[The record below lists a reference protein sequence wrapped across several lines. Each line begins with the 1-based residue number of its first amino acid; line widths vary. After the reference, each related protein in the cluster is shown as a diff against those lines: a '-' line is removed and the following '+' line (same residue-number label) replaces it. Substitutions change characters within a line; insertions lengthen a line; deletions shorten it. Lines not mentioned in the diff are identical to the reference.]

1 MKIAVVGAGA
11 MGSIYAGLLADAG
24 NEVWVVDK
32 WQDHIDAIRTNGL
45 RVAEASGDRVVKLQ
59 ATTEATDVGEVE
71 LLIIATKAMHAEAA
85 AISARPL
92 LTPESTVLTIQNGLG
107 SVEKVARALELESV
121 ITGVAGGF
129 GASVVEPGHVH
140 HNSMQLI
147 RLGEANGPITPRVE
161 RLTKV
166 WSSAGFNVKAFDDID
181 QLVWEKLICN
191 VTYSGPCTVL
201 DWTIGT
207 VIANPS
213 MWKVASGCA
222 TEAFEVAG
230 ALSIA
235 LSFDDPVQYVKDF
248 GAQMPDAVP
257 SVLLDFRA
265 GRKSEIEVING
276 AIPLMAATVDMRA
289 PYNEAITALVLA
301 KENAAAAGT

>member
-32 WQDHIDAIRTNGL
+32 WREHVDAIRTNGL
-45 RVAEASGDRVVKLQ
+45 RVAGASGDRVVKVQ
-59 ATTEATDVGEVE
+59 ATSEAQEVGEVD

-85 AISARPL
+85 AVSARPL
-92 LTPESTVLTIQNGLG
+92 LTPASTVLTIQNGLG
-107 SVEKVARALELESV
+107 SVERVAKALELDSV

-129 GASVVEPGHVH
+129 GASVVGPGHVH

-147 RLGEANGPITPRVE
+147 RLGEANGPITPRLKQ
-161 RLTKV
+161 LTEL
-166 WSSAGFNVKAFDDID
+166 WRHAGFNVKAFDNID

-191 VTYSGPCTVL
+191 CTYSGPCTVL
-201 DWTIGT
+201 EWTIGEI
-207 VIANPS
+207 IADEAA
-213 MWKVASGCA
+213 WKVASGCA
-222 TEAFEVAG
+222 VEAFEVAR

-248 GAQMPDAVP
+248 GAQMPAAVP

-276 AIPLMAATVDMRA
+276 SIPRMAAKVDKRA
-289 PYNEAITALVLA
+289 PYNEAVTAIVLA
-301 KENAAAAGT
+301 KESRFTGG

>member
-1 MKIAVVGAGA
+1 

-32 WQDHIDAIRTNGL
+32 WQDHVNAIRANGL
-45 RVAEASGDRVVKLQ
+45 RVEGASGNRVVKLQ
-59 ATTEATDVGEVE
+59 ATTEAADVGEVE
-71 LLIIATKAMHAEAA
+71 LLIVATKAMHAEAA
-85 AISARPL
+85 ATSARPL

-107 SVEKVARALELESV
+107 SVEKVAKALELESV
-121 ITGVAGGF
+121 VTGVAGGF

-147 RLGEANGPITPRVE
+147 RFGEANGPITPRVQ
-161 RLTKV
+161 RLTEL
-166 WSSAGFNVKAFDDID
+166 WNDAGFNVKAFDDID

-191 VTYSGPCTVL
+191 STYSGPCTVL
-201 DWTIGT
+201 EWTIGK
-207 VIANPS
+207 VIGDAS
-213 MWKVASGCA
+213 SWKVASGCA
-222 TEAFEVAG
+222 VEAYEVAR
-230 ALSIA
+230 ALSIT

-248 GAQMPDAVP
+248 GEQMPDAVP
-257 SVLLDFRA
+257 SMLLDYRA

-276 AIPLMAATVDMRA
+276 SIPRMAAKVDMTV

-301 KENAAAAGT
+301 KESRFSSG